1 VTGTSAAAAG
11 PGGTTARPD
20 GGGAG
25 YLLDNRQAEAGERL
39 AALSAI
45 FDPPTFRR
53 ISELGIGPGW
63 RCWEVGAGGPSVPR
77 WLAGHVGPGGR
88 VLATDIDVSW
98 LAEAGRGVQV
108 RRHDVAADDPPDGPF
123 DLVHARLVLVHVTGR
138 DRALR
143 ALAGTLAPGGWLLVE
158 DADPALQPLLCP
170 DEYGP
175 QQRLANRLRAGFR
188 QLMAGRGADLS
199 YGRRLPRL
207 LREAGLADVEAEGFF
222 PVTSPAAAVLEAAT
236 MRQIRGQLIEAGLA
250 TAEEI
255 AAHLANVESG
265 RLDLATAPMI
275 SAWGRRR

>member
-1 VTGTSAAAAG
+1 MTGTSAAAAG
-11 PGGTTARPD
+11 PGGTTARP
-20 GGGAG
+20 GSGGAG

-63 RCWEVGAGGPSVPR
+63 RCWEVGAGGPAVPR

-143 ALAGTLAPGGWLLVE
+143 TLAGTLAPGGWLLVE

-188 QLMAGRGADLS
+188 QLMADRGADLS

-207 LREAGLADVEAEGFF
+207 LREAGLADVEAEAFF

-236 MRQIRGQLIEAGLA
+236 IRQIRGQLIEAGLA

-255 AAHLANVESG
+255 AAHLANVEAG